1 MKKLIPVIILL
12 FLLFLKQSYSEC
24 DYLKL
29 NFSEQS
35 FEEDDLSYKTNE
47 DYNLLRGIL
56 PTAHVFFNIIPEVPV
71 ALCFDSKTK
80 DSGNELFTSKTKII
94 LNHLFQQVSV
104 FCRYS
109 STFIQIY
116 LRTACFRL

>member
-12 FLLFLKQSYSEC
+12 FLLFLKQSYSEP

-56 PTAHVFFNIIPEVPV
+56 PSAHVFFNIIPEVPV

-80 DSGNELFTSKTKII
+80 DSGNELFTSKTKLIFN
-94 LNHLFQQVSV
+94 LSFQKGSA
-104 FCRYS
+104 FCRYN
-109 STFIQIY
+109 STFFQIY